1 MKSPE
6 ARKGMSHIRSD
17 EEEENGDG
25 SDASIG
31 KQRQIKL
38 EQKEV
43 KMGRRKKLMVEEEE
57 TQEDDEITEGE
68 KDEKRKNR
76 FRVESHISPDLRS
89 FIQISS
95 SVKNP
100 PIRISLEVGENGGNL
115 HLLVFS
121 IFGTIITPRCYESED
136 YMKLFLQFQYTPWTS
151 PFFHA
156 ICKVPAEENFEMRII
171 LSKKPSVFRSIN
183 WKNIRVARE
192 NQGAIFVL
200 IFPRI
205 SEEYN

>member
-95 SVKNP
+95 EFFNIFFICYLMSKYFL
-100 PIRISLEVGENGGNL
+100 SLNKICFVFLSMNGNL
-115 HLLVFS
+115 KKKKRF
-121 IFGTIITPRCYESED
+121 
-136 YMKLFLQFQYTPWTS
+136 
-151 PFFHA
+151 
-156 ICKVPAEENFEMRII
+156 
-171 LSKKPSVFRSIN
+171 SKKSTNSNFTGSWRKWRQFTSSCLLYFWFEKKKEFFFFFLVSF
-183 WKNIRVARE
+183 
-192 NQGAIFVL
+192 
-200 IFPRI
+200 FPLFFF
-205 SEEYN
+205 